1 MERRLET
8 EFYEEPQ
15 DLDVRA
21 LKALLAQRE
30 QATSEFRRLK
40 STLLTYGSMG
50 PNPPPDY
57 HA

>member
-40 STLLTYGSMG
+40 STLLTFGSMG
-50 PNPPPDY
+50 PNPQPENR
-57 HA
+57 A

>member
-8 EFYEEPQ
+8 EYYEEPL

-30 QATSEFRRLK
+30 QAMDEFRRLK
-40 STLLTYGSMG
+40 STLLAPG
-50 PNPPPDY
+50 PKPPPEY